1 MKNAKIT
8 PCSIFLLCFFIL
20 VCLFPV
26 VADASKNENGKWSFK
41 FNNCTI
47 LDALKKISDRAN
59 IAIVTNYSD
68 AEAKLNKTYNSK
80 AIEKIIADLFKKE
93 NCAIVWQYDK
103 EKLNGVKILVYESS
117 KETTRNKNF
126 VLNRNPG
133 AFTGQSKR
141 IKSPISDYRS
151 PRVSPQRQSLPSSA
165 SFSRQIKNTNYKN
178 KPASADSSTSVSSAS
193 STSYYKNKDNNK
205 DSNVEKI
212 APVAVHPRSS
222 NINTRSV
229 SLPKPTQEN
238 NEASPNIFASNKPVV
253 LPNTANEV
261 ETIHVSE
268 QKDNVEQEI
277 IDDSSSEND
286 DPKEESEPSKPA
298 SPSEDTESSF
308 ENPLDNQVSDNND
321 SNEGSNPDKP
331 AIPSENAE
339 STSET
344 SQDDQNTDDS
354 NNNDNNDDDE
364 DKKPPQN
371 DNTEHE

>member
-8 PCSIFLLCFFIL
+8 QCGIYLFCFFIL

-26 VADASKNENGKWSFK
+26 AADASKNENGKWSFE

-68 AEAKLNKTYNSK
+68 AEAKLNKSYNSK

-117 KETTRNKNF
+117 KETIRNKNF
-126 VLNRNPG
+126 ALNRNPG
-133 AFTGQSKR
+133 SFSGQSKR
-141 IKSPISDYRS
+141 INSPISAYRS
-151 PRVSPQRQSLPSSA
+151 PRVSPQRQSIPYSA

-178 KPASADSSTSVSSAS
+178 KPVSADSSTSNSVSSAG
-193 STSYYKNKDNNK
+193 STSYYKNK

-277 IDDSSSEND
+277 IDDSSSENN

-298 SPSEDTESSF
+298 SPSEDTDSSF
-308 ENPLDNQVSDNND
+308 ENPLDNQGSDNND
-321 SNEGSNPDKP
+321 SNEGSDKP
-331 AIPSENAE
+331 AIPSENTE

-354 NNNDNNDDDE
+354 NNNDNNDDNE
-364 DKKPPQN
+364 DKTPPQN
-371 DNTEHE
+371 DNIEHE